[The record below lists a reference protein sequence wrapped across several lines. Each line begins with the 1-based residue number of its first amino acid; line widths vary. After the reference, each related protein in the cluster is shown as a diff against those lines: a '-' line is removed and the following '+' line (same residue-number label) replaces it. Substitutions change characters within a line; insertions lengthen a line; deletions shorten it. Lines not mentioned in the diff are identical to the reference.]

1 MRCSRILPLVLPAL
15 LLAGCG
21 EEPSPTGPG
30 ERPGDVSLSQTAGVR
45 VVNSVADPGDGLCNA
60 AQCTLRE
67 AIDDPQT
74 TAITFAPGLVGP
86 ITLARPGE
94 GGGRLEIERALTITG
109 PSQRIAIRGQ
119 SPDLTFPV
127 IRVAN
132 GARVTLANL
141 IIRRG
146 GGGILNRGT
155 LTVTNCLIAGNSGVG
170 IYSFGH
176 LTLTRSSIQENTSAG
191 VGVTH
196 GAATLSYDRI
206 ARNTGG
212 GLFVGN
218 GVVTLANSTIAGNS
232 ARNGGG
238 ISLVEGSLTVEG
250 STITRNTATEQG
262 GGVFNRSDNVYR
274 RGGASIRLL
283 NSTVSG
289 NSARFGGG
297 IANSPDNGAAGI
309 GLRNTTVSD
318 NSASQQGGG
327 IYQEGPVNDEDF
339 GGIGLVNSLVAGNR
353 SPTSPDLVNLHGF
366 LNGSFNLIGV
376 GSDSGLTNGVDGNRV
391 GTAAAP
397 LDPRLGLLD
406 DNGGPTHTHAL
417 LAGSPAIDAGSTA
430 DCPDTD
436 QRGVSRPQG
445 SGCDIGSYERR

>member
-1 MRCSRILPLVLPAL
+1 MRRSRILPLVLPAL

-45 VVNSVADPGDGLCNA
+45 VVNSVADPGDGVCNA

-67 AIDDPQT
+67 AIDAPQT

-119 SPDLTFPV
+119 SPDLAFPV

-132 GARVTLANL
+132 GAR
-141 IIRRG
+141 
-146 GGGILNRGT
+146 
-155 LTVTNCLIAGNSGVG
+155 
-170 IYSFGH
+170 
-176 LTLTRSSIQENTSAG
+176 
-191 VGVTH
+191 
-196 GAATLSYDRI
+196 
-206 ARNTGG
+206 
-212 GLFVGN
+212 
-218 GVVTLANSTIAGNS
+218 VTLANSTIAGNS

-262 GGVFNRSDNVYR
+262 GGVFNRSDNVFR

-297 IANSPDNGAAGI
+297 TANSPDNGAAGI

-339 GGIGLVNSLVAGNR
+339 GSIGLVNSLVAGNR
-353 SPTSPDLVNLHGF
+353 SPTSPDLVNLHAF
-366 LNGSFNLIGV
+366 LDGSFNLIGV
-376 GSDSGLTNGVDGNRV
+376 GSDSGLSNGVDGNRV

-397 LDPRLGLLD
+397 LDPGSACWTTMAVPPIRIRCWRGARRSTPARRRTARIPTSVGCRARRVPAAISGATS
-406 DNGGPTHTHAL
+406 GGRR
-417 LAGSPAIDAGSTA
+417 I
-430 DCPDTD
+430 
-436 QRGVSRPQG
+436 
-445 SGCDIGSYERR
+445 IGHR